1 MKRQGLFGLLM
12 ILVASSLLTAC
23 GGGGAGADA
32 TATPARVDITTSAVL
47 LTETGQTKVLSA
59 RVLDSQG
66 RDMTATVAW
75 ESTQPGQ
82 ISVDSAGLVTA
93 LGEGGSAQ
101 ITARVGG
108 LKSAPLLVFH
118 SRVPEGTLLLTDA
131 QIVGEP
137 VETDPLATPSISN
150 TYSVRLSGVAAPA
163 VGQLLLNTEAKI
175 VVGRVQAVSTD
186 ANGVHTVTLVLVPLR
201 EILPT
206 LRIDETID
214 LSQAEMTIPAD
225 VLETYD
231 VTREGTRFTFTPKP
245 AAARAAAAKARP
257 AAVSGTM
264 ALPPFKACEG
274 TVEGT
279 GGADSLPFKL
289 SKVPGFS
296 LDFKPALDILHTPE
310 HGLERVVL
318 AAEPGITADLSLELT
333 AGFDAKYSCGID
345 LAVVRIPMP
354 GPVAAFLSGLITFGA
369 GMELSGKV
377 ELPGAV
383 QIINVTQ
390 RSSKLDLG
398 VACPGGGSCSL
409 VHTVSEPTVT
419 NQASISGP
427 DLGNLRL
434 EPSLFGYG
442 KAQLAIGHPIFT
454 SLRFNAVYAKLG
466 VALQSSF
473 SSMEGQIADPE
484 YASKYGIAA
493 LLKAGL
499 DTDFQG
505 LAAWLGLNGVA
516 ENLIELSATLAS
528 SPQGNLTLAQ
538 DAFQSGERVEATV
551 QFDPAST
558 RFLSIYN
565 IDEVILMRKVGTAA
579 AQEVA
584 RIAVAD
590 GLDRVTLS
598 FVAASM
604 GTASELTAF
613 VTSRALPAQKLELGR
628 AAAVAAVK
636 GDRISTGEEHTC
648 ALTSAGGVKCWGNN
662 ADGQLGDGSVGGIR
676 REPVAV
682 NGLGS
687 GVGALAVGF
696 RHACALTEVGG
707 VNCWGYNFSGQ
718 LGDGSKTNRLEPVVV
733 IGLDRGV
740 VAITA
745 VGSRTCA
752 LTDAGAVKCWGYF
765 NGVSSSTPVTMS
777 GLESGVV
784 SVSAGYYHNCALIKT
799 SSGTGRVKCWGANQ
813 YGQLG
818 DGTGDGSFNH
828 DSNTP
833 VDVIGLDSVDVLAI
847 DAGREHTCVLTATGS
862 VKCWGNNSLGQLGD
876 GTASTVIKP
885 APVDVIGLN
894 SGVLGIAAGGY
905 HTCARTSTGTQ
916 CWGYN
921 GNGQLG
927 DGSDNIYVELKPVAV
942 SGLGSE
948 VVAMDAGYLHTC
960 VLTSMGSAQC
970 WGFNTVGQLG
980 DGSTAITSRVPVP
993 VTNFP

>member
-47 LTETGQTKVLSA
+47 LTEPGQTKVLSA

-214 LSQAEMTIPAD
+214 LSQAEMVIPAD
-225 VLETYD
+225 VLDTYD
-231 VTREGTRFTFTPKP
+231 VTREGTRLTFTPKP
-245 AAARAAAAKARP
+245 AVVRAAAARARP
-257 AAVSGTM
+257 AAVVSGTM
-264 ALPPFKACEG
+264 ALPPFKECEG

-310 HGLERVVL
+310 NGLERLVL
-318 AAEPGITADLSLELT
+318 AAEPGITTDLSLELT

-434 EPSLFGYG
+434 EPSLFGFG
-442 KAQLAIGHPIFT
+442 KAQLAIGNPIFT

-516 ENLIELSATLAS
+516 ENLIELSAPLAS

-551 QFDPAST
+551 QFDPATT

-565 IDEVILMRKVGTAA
+565 VDEVIVMRKVGTAA

-584 RIAVAD
+584 RIAVAE

-598 FVAASM
+598 FVALSA

-628 AAAVAAVK
+628 ASAVAAVK
-636 GDRISTGEEHTC
+636 GDRISAGYSHTC
-648 ALTSAGGVKCWGNN
+648 ALTSAGGVKCWGGNFV
-662 ADGQLGDGSVGGIR
+662 GQLGDGSTTNSPV
-676 REPVAV
+676 PVAV
-682 NGLGS
+682 SGLGS
-687 GVGALAVGF
+687 GVGAIAVGDAYTCALTEVGAVKCWGYNWAGQLGDGSTTNSPVPVTVSGLDSGVVAVSAGARHACALTSADAVQCWGHNDQGQLGDGSTTQSLVPVAVSGLDSGVVAVSAGF
-696 RHACALTEVGG
+696 RHACALTSVGG
-707 VNCWGYNFSGQ
+707 VKCWGNNGAGQ
-718 LGDGSKTNRLEPVVV
+718 LGDGSTTNSPV
-733 IGLDRGV
+733 
-740 VAITA
+740 
-745 VGSRTCA
+745 
-752 LTDAGAVKCWGYF
+752 
-765 NGVSSSTPVTMS
+765 
-777 GLESGVV
+777 
-784 SVSAGYYHNCALIKT
+784 
-799 SSGTGRVKCWGANQ
+799 
-813 YGQLG
+813 
-818 DGTGDGSFNH
+818 
-828 DSNTP
+828 
-833 VDVIGLDSVDVLAI
+833 
-847 DAGREHTCVLTATGS
+847 
-862 VKCWGNNSLGQLGD
+862 
-876 GTASTVIKP
+876 
-885 APVDVIGLN
+885 
-894 SGVLGIAAGGY
+894 
-905 HTCARTSTGTQ
+905 
-916 CWGYN
+916 
-921 GNGQLG
+921 
-927 DGSDNIYVELKPVAV
+927 PVAV
-942 SGLGSE
+942 SGLGSG
-948 VVAMDAGYLHTC
+948 VRAIAAGSSHTC
-960 VLTSMGSAQC
+960 ALTSAGAVKC
-970 WGFNTVGQLG
+970 WGNNYYGQLG
-980 DGSTAITSRVPVP
+980 DGSTTRSLVPVAVSGLDGGVIAIAADDSHTCAHTSTGAQCWGENFDGKLGDGSTTNSPVPVAVSGLDSGVVAIDAGRYHTCVLTSAGGAQCWGDNSHGQLGDGSTTVRYAPVP

>member
-23 GGGGAGADA
+23 GGGGSGADA
-32 TATPARVDITTSAVL
+32 TATPSRVDITTSAVL

-118 SRVPEGTLLLTDA
+118 SRVPAGTLLLTDA

-201 EILPT
+201 EIMPT

-257 AAVSGTM
+257 AAAVSGTM
-264 ALPPFKACEG
+264 ALPPFKECEG

-296 LDFKPALDILHTPE
+296 LDFKPKLNILHTPE
-310 HGLERVVL
+310 NGLERLVL
-318 AAEPGITADLSLELT
+318 AAEPGITTDLSLELT
-333 AGFDAKYSCGID
+333 AGFDAKYACGIE
-345 LAVVRIPMP
+345 LKSVPIPIP

-383 QIINVTQ
+383 QITNVTQ

-409 VHTVSEPTVT
+409 VHALSEPTVT

-466 VALQSSF
+466 VALQTSF
-473 SSMEGQIADPE
+473 SSMEGQIADPD

-565 IDEVILMRKVGTAA
+565 IDEVILMRKVGTTA

-598 FVAASM
+598 FVASSA
-604 GTASELTAF
+604 GAASELTAF
-613 VTSRALPAQKLELGR
+613 VTSRSLPAQKLELGQ
-628 AAAVAAVK
+628 ASIVLK
-636 GDRISTGEEHTC
+636 SERISASARHTCVLTSAGGIKCWGSNDFGQFGNGSQTSSLVPVNVPSLSSGVVAVSVGQFHTC
-648 ALTSAGGVKCWGNN
+648 ALTSAGGVKCWGSN
-662 ADGQLGDGSVGGIR
+662 DYGQLGNGSNDQSL
-676 REPVAV
+676 EPVDV
-682 NGLGS
+682 SGLSS
-687 GVGALAVGF
+687 GVIAIDAGGF
-696 RHACALTEVGG
+696 HTCALTEV
-707 VNCWGYNFSGQ
+707 
-718 LGDGSKTNRLEPVVV
+718 
-733 IGLDRGV
+733 
-740 VAITA
+740 
-745 VGSRTCA
+745 
-752 LTDAGAVKCWGYF
+752 GAVKCWGYDEY
-765 NGVSSSTPVTMS
+765 GQLGIGSRTDRRLPVNVA
-777 GLESGVV
+777 GLGSGVIA
-784 SVSAGYYHNCALIKT
+784 VSAHNFHTCALT
-799 SSGTGRVKCWGANQ
+799 SAGGAKCWGRNTYGELGDGSETDRLTPVDVVGLGSGVIAVVAGHSHSCALTSAGGTKCWGNNF

-818 DGTGDGSFNH
+818 DGSRT
-828 DSNTP
+828 TRLEP
-833 VDVIGLDSVDVLAI
+833 VDVVGLSSGGVAM
-847 DAGREHTCVLTATGS
+847 DANYGHTCVLNRAGG
-862 VKCWGNNSLGQLGD
+862 VKCWGNND
-876 GTASTVIKP
+876 
-885 APVDVIGLN
+885 
-894 SGVLGIAAGGY
+894 Y
-905 HTCARTSTGTQ
+905 
-916 CWGYN
+916 
-921 GNGQLG
+921 
-927 DGSDNIYVELKPVAV
+927 
-942 SGLGSE
+942 
-948 VVAMDAGYLHTC
+948 
-960 VLTSMGSAQC
+960 
-970 WGFNTVGQLG
+970 GQLG
-980 DGSTAITSRVPVP
+980 DGSTTERHVPVAVSGLASGIVAISVGGAHSCALTSVGGVQCWGSNEFGELANGSTTTTISSTP
-993 VTNFP
+993 VDVTGFP